1 MTPKVSARIA
11 WSICTIVIIG
21 AIAASVYEIS
31 NRPFDDNI
39 FKVAE
44 DIFTF
49 VSFPVFGLMGTLI
62 VTRQPR
68 NTVGW
73 LLILVSTLVF
83 GWPLDS
89 YVSNLTA
96 APIHPS
102 RFLLFSLWFSNWSWT
117 MLLFP
122 ILYIALLF
130 PTGLP
135 PAPRWGWVAYVGL
148 GLWAIIVFFIT
159 FSTTFGPADSNWVV
173 LNPIGFIP
181 ISAFPFLLIFITVTA
196 FAVLCVFSLLFR
208 YRSADHREQNQIKW
222 LLYAASFFVLNLVL
236 GFLWGELG
244 NEWASFGTALL
255 FLAIMLMPIAIA
267 IAILRYRLFD
277 INVIIRKT
285 LQYALLTGLLVLV
298 YYVSVILLQSLVKN
312 LTGEQSPLVIVL
324 STLAIAAL
332 FNPLRIRIQEFIDR
346 RFYRKKYDAEQALAQ
361 FAATTRDE
369 VDMEKLTFALLS
381 VVEET
386 MQPEVVGLW
395 LKSDPKSP
403 SRGS

>member
-1 MTPKVSARIA
+1 MNPRVSARIA
-11 WSICTIVIIG
+11 WSICTIVMIG
-21 AIAASVYEIS
+21 AIAASVYEFS

-39 FKVAE
+39 FKIAE

-49 VSFPVFGLMGTLI
+49 VGFPVFALMGTLI
-62 VTRQPR
+62 VSRQPR

-73 LLILVSTLVF
+73 LLILVSMLVF

-89 YVSNLTA
+89 YVSNLRTA
-96 APIHPS
+96 PTQPS
-102 RFLLFSLWFSNWSWT
+102 GFLLISLWFSNWSWT

-135 PAPRWGWVAYVGL
+135 PAPRWHWVAFVGL

-159 FSTTFGPADSNWVV
+159 FSTTFGPADSSWDVP
-173 LNPIGFIP
+173 NPIGFIP
-181 ISAFPFLLIFITVTA
+181 ISAFPFLLFFGTVMA
-196 FAVLCVFSLLFR
+196 FAVLCMLSLLYR
-208 YRSADHREQNQIKW
+208 YRSADHRERNQIKW

-236 GFLWGELG
+236 GFLWSELG
-244 NEWASFGTALL
+244 NEWASLGNALL

-277 INVIIRKT
+277 IDIIIRKT
-285 LQYALLTGLLVLV
+285 IQYTLLTGLLVLV
-298 YYVSVILLQSLVKN
+298 YLGIVILLQGLVEN

-332 FNPLRIRIQEFIDR
+332 LIPYASVCRISSTGVSTAESTTPNKLCSILPLLPVMRWIWI
-346 RFYRKKYDAEQALAQ
+346 
-361 FAATTRDE
+361 T
-369 VDMEKLTFALLS
+369 
-381 VVEET
+381 
-386 MQPEVVGLW
+386 
-395 LKSDPKSP
+395 
-403 SRGS
+403 